1 MQVNRLTRIVD
12 VTAGLAVAGAVGG
25 AVSGVLIVAAVRVI
39 EAGITGFFGLD
50 ALVPLGAAAA
60 VGTLIGL
67 VAALLGHSSPRAV
80 RQGTSGDR
88 DRHGERRG
96 ARRVALAIQPHIWGL
111 TRPVSRW
118 LCRVRRGRCR
128 RSAHVATTDAI
139 GDGARR
145 GLVASLTNRAQSASF
160 C

>member
-67 VAALLGHSSPRAV
+67 VAAPLLSWGILRRVPLGKALLATAIGTVSGAVLGELVWPSNPHMIGLPRAFLGGFV
-80 RQGTSGDR
+80 GFVVGGVVARLMSRRRMPSAT
-88 DRHGERRG
+88 ERVEG
-96 ARRVALAIQPHIWGL
+96 
-111 TRPVSRW
+111 
-118 LCRVRRGRCR
+118 
-128 RSAHVATTDAI
+128 
-139 GDGARR
+139 
-145 GLVASLTNRAQSASF
+145 
-160 C
+160 